1 MSDIIFEFE
10 TVCDECGDKLCSSVI
25 DVIARKIKSIV
36 KLEVHPCSSCK
47 EHYSEEVYEEGRQD
61 GLDEGYD
68 EGYEN
73 GYEKGYEQG
82 LVDSKNAE
90 KE

>member
-10 TVCDECGDKLCSSVI
+10 TVCDECGDKLCSSVVDI
-25 DVIARKIKSIV
+25 IAGKIKSIV

-47 EHYSEEVYEEGRQD
+47 EHHSEEVYEEGRQD
-61 GLDEGYD
+61 GLD

>member
-25 DVIARKIKSIV
+25 DVIAGKIKSIV

-47 EHYSEEVYEEGRQD
+47 EHHSEEVYEEGRQD

>member
-10 TVCDECGDKLCSSVI
+10 TVCDECGDKLCSSVVDI
-25 DVIARKIKSIV
+25 IAGSIKSTI
-36 KLEVHPCSSCK
+36 KLEVHPCTSCK
-47 EHYSEEVYEEGRQD
+47 EHHSEEVYEEGRQD
-61 GLDEGYD
+61 GLD